1 MFNITNILRK
11 MLSIPTIFTP
21 NNYLVTKGPPLC
33 HCGLQELFKIILSAL
48 HVAPMDGMGRAV
60 VVTGEAVGT
69 AAVVLP
75 TWRLALDVI
84 NGT

>member
-1 MFNITNILRK
+1 MENKEKVRT
-11 MLSIPTIFTP
+11 
-21 NNYLVTKGPPLC
+21 LC
-33 HCGLQELFKIILSAL
+33 NVFFYCGLQELFKIILSAL